1 LGQCQRMPEAQS
13 PVRTGLVETECR
25 RVSWKGSYTTL
36 EIEKQVVVV
45 ATVNAFLTVGFRRAR
60 MLYRRIASLAETI
73 NVPFAALR
81 ATFVRRRR
89 KNPRSRKY

>member
-1 LGQCQRMPEAQS
+1 MPEAQS

-45 ATVNAFLTVGFRRAR
+45 ATVNAFLTVGSSLDAERTLIVSASEGMRR
-60 MLYRRIASLAETI
+60 
-73 NVPFAALR
+73 
-81 ATFVRRRR
+81 
-89 KNPRSRKY
+89 